1 MIENVEPRRI
11 AMWSGPRN
19 ISTAMMRSFENRE
32 DTLVSDEP
40 FYAYYLQETGIP
52 HPGAKE
58 SMAAQSTDWRDVVSE
73 ITAPMPADKSVFYQK
88 QMTHHLLSDID
99 RGWFDGMSHCFL
111 IRDPAEVIASYLKRR
126 PTVTRD
132 DVGMHQQAE
141 IFDFVAARSD
151 GIPTVLDARD
161 VLLNPERMLRLL
173 CEKLQIPFS
182 ERMLHWPPGARESD
196 GVWGKYW
203 YDSVWQSTGFAE
215 YQPKNATL
223 PEAVQ
228 PLVLECQSYYER
240 LYELRLGQ

>member
-40 FYAYYLQETGIP
+40 FYAYYLHATGIP

-58 SMAAQSTDWRDVVSE
+58 AMAAQSTDWRDVVSE
-73 ITAPMPADKSVFYQK
+73 ITAPLPADQSIFYQK
-88 QMTHHLLSDID
+88 HMTHHLLPDID
-99 RGWFDGMSHCFL
+99 RGWFDSMTHCFL

-141 IFDFVAARSD
+141 IFDFVAARNNELS
-151 GIPTVLDARD
+151 IVLDARD
-161 VLLNPERMLRLL
+161 VLLNPEKLLRLL
-173 CEKLQIPFS
+173 CEKLHIPFS
-182 ERMLHWPPGARESD
+182 ERMLGWPAGRRDSD
-196 GVWGKYW
+196 GVWGEHW
-203 YDSVWQSTGFAE
+203 YDSVWQSTGFAA
-215 YQPKNATL
+215 YQAKTEVL
-223 PEAVQ
+223 PDAVQ
-228 PLVLECQSYYER
+228 PLLEECQRFYER
-240 LYELRLGQ
+240 LYEYRLGQ

>member
-1 MIENVEPRRI
+1 MTENVEPRRI

-40 FYAYYLQETGIP
+40 FYAYYLLATGTP
-52 HPGAKE
+52 HPGAQE
-58 SMAAQSTDWRDVVSE
+58 AMAAQSTDWHDVVSE
-73 ITAPMPADKSVFYQK
+73 ITAPLPADKSVFYQK
-88 QMTHHLLSDID
+88 QMTHHLLPDVN
-99 RGWFDGMSHCFL
+99 RGWFVCISHCFL

-151 GIPTVLDARD
+151 AIPTVLDARD

-173 CEKLQIPFS
+173 CEKLHIPFS
-182 ERMLHWPPGARESD
+182 ERMLAWPAGRRESD
-196 GVWGKYW
+196 GMWGKYW

-215 YQPKNATL
+215 YQPKNAML
-223 PEAVQ
+223 PEAVL
-228 PLVLECQSYYER
+228 PLVRECQIYYER
-240 LYELRLGQ
+240 LYKHRLGQ